1 MYKKVHKVMIMKD
14 RNIVVEELYKTP
26 VEMQKV
32 ELVERKGI
40 GHPDSI
46 ADGIAEAVS
55 RALSREYIKRYGII
69 LHHNT
74 DQVEVV
80 GGRAYPRFGG
90 GEVIRPIYILLSG
103 RAVEFIDREMFPVH
117 EVAIKAAKDYLRKAV
132 SHLDVDN
139 HIIIDSRIGQGSVDL
154 VSVFNKAKETP
165 IPLANDTSFGVGFA
179 PLSETERIVLQTEK
193 LLNSK
198 EFKKKMPA
206 VGEDIKV
213 MGLRKGD
220 EIDLTIAAAIVDSE
234 VQDPKEYMEVKQG
247 IYEEVKELA
256 ESITQRKVNIYVNTA
271 DDPNK
276 DIYYITVT
284 GTSAEAGDDGS
295 VGRGNRVNGLI
306 TPNRFMS
313 MEAAAGK
320 NPVSHVGKIYNLL
333 ANLIANDIVKQI
345 DGVEEVYVRILSQIG
360 KPIDEPLVA
369 SIQILPK
376 KGYSVGQFEKGAQE
390 IADEWL
396 ANITKIQKMIL
407 EDKLNV
413 F

>member
-1 MYKKVHKVMIMKD
+1 MVEKK
-14 RNIVVEELYKTP
+14 RNIIVEELVRTP

-46 ADGIAEAVS
+46 ADGIAEAIS

-90 GEVIRPIYILLSG
+90 GEVIKPIYILLSG
-103 RAVEFIDREMFPVH
+103 RAVEFVDKEMFPVH
-117 EVAIKAAKDYLRKAV
+117 EVAIKAAKEYLRKAV
-132 SHLDVDN
+132 RHLNIEEHVV
-139 HIIIDSRIGQGSVDL
+139 IDSRIGQGSVDL
-154 VSVFNKAKETP
+154 VGVFNKVKENP
-165 IPLANDTSFGVGFA
+165 IPLANDTSFGVGYA
-179 PLSETERIVLQTEK
+179 PLSETERIVLETEK
-193 LLNSK
+193 LLNSEK
-198 EFKKKMPA
+198 FKKEWPA

-213 MGLRKGD
+213 MGLRKDD

-234 VQDPKEYMEVKQG
+234 VQNPQEYMEVKEG
-247 IYEEVKELA
+247 IYSAVKELV
-256 ESITQRKVNIYVNTA
+256 SQYTDRKVNIHVNTA
-271 DDPNK
+271 DDPEK

-306 TPNRFMS
+306 TPNRHMS

-320 NPVSHVGKIYNLL
+320 NPVSHVGKIYNIL
-333 ANLIANDIVKQI
+333 ANLIANDIAEQI
-345 DGVEEVYVRILSQIG
+345 EGVQEVYVRILSQIG

-369 SIQILPK
+369 SIQAIPK
-376 KGYSVGQFEKGAQE
+376 PGYKVEQFERQAYE

-407 EDKLNV
+407 EDKINV

>member
-1 MYKKVHKVMIMKD
+1 MA
-14 RNIVVEELYKTP
+14 RNIVVEEIVRTP

-55 RALSREYIKRYGII
+55 RALCREYMKRYGVI

-80 GGRAYPRFGG
+80 GGRAYPKFGG
-90 GEVIRPIYILLSG
+90 GEVVKPIYILLSG
-103 RAVEFIDREMFPVH
+103 RAVELVDQELFPVH
-117 EVAIKAAKDYLRKAV
+117 EVAIRAAKDYLKKNIR
-132 SHLDVDN
+132 HLDVEN
-139 HIIIDSRIGQGSVDL
+139 HVVIDSRIGQGSVDL
-154 VSVFNKAKETP
+154 VSVFNKAKENP

-179 PLSETERIVLQTEK
+179 PLTETEKLVLETEK
-193 LLNSK
+193 LLNGEK
-198 EFKKKMPA
+198 FKRENPA

-234 VQDPKEYMEVKQG
+234 VADPKEYMEVKDK
-247 IYEEVKELA
+247 IREAVEELA
-256 ESITQRKVNIYVNTA
+256 KDITSRKVNIYVNTA
-271 DDPNK
+271 DDPEK

-306 TPNRFMS
+306 TPNRHMS

-320 NPVSHVGKIYNLL
+320 NPVSHVGKIYNIL
-333 ANLIANDIVKQI
+333 AMLIANDIAKALP
-345 DGVEEVYVRILSQIG
+345 VEEVYVRILSQIG
-360 KPIDEPLVA
+360 KPIDQPLVA
-369 SIQILPK
+369 SIQVIPK
-376 KGYSVGQFEKGAQE
+376 QGHSVKEFEKDAYA

-407 EDKLNV
+407 EDKVNV

>member
-1 MYKKVHKVMIMKD
+1 MVKKN
-14 RNIVVEELYKTP
+14 RNIIVEELVRTP

-32 ELVERKGI
+32 ELVERKGV

-55 RALSREYIKRYGII
+55 RALSREYIRRYGII

-90 GEVIRPIYILLSG
+90 GEVIKPIYILLSG
-103 RAVEFIDREMFPVH
+103 RAVEFVDREMFPVH
-117 EVAIKAAKDYLRKAV
+117 EVAIKAAKDYLKKTV
-132 SHLDVDN
+132 KHLDVN
-139 HIIIDSRIGQGSVDL
+139 NYVVIDSRIGQGSVDL
-154 VSVFNKAKETP
+154 VGVFNKVKENP
-165 IPLANDTSFGVGFA
+165 IPLSNDTSFGVGYA
-179 PLSETERIVLQTEK
+179 PLSETEKIVLETER
-193 LLNSK
+193 LLNSE
-198 EFKKKMPA
+198 EFKKKWPA

-213 MGLRKGD
+213 MGLRKGE

-234 VQDPKEYMEVKQG
+234 VQNPQEYMEVKEG
-247 IYEEVKELA
+247 IYNAIKELT
-256 ESITQRKVNIYVNTA
+256 SKYTNRDVNIYVNTA
-271 DDPNK
+271 DDPDK

-306 TPNRFMS
+306 TPNRHMS
-313 MEAAAGK
+313 MEAAGGK
-320 NPVSHVGKIYNLL
+320 NPVSHVGKIYNIL
-333 ANLIANDIVKQI
+333 ANLIARDIAEEI
-345 DGVEEVYVRILSQIG
+345 EGVQEVYVRILSQIG

-369 SIQILPK
+369 SIQAIPK
-376 KGYSVGQFEKGAQE
+376 LGYKVEQFERQAYE

-407 EDKLNV
+407 EDEINV

>member
-1 MYKKVHKVMIMKD
+1 MVKKN
-14 RNIVVEELYKTP
+14 RNIIVEELVRTP

-32 ELVERKGI
+32 ELVERKGV

-55 RALSREYIKRYGII
+55 RALSREYIRRYGII

-90 GEVIRPIYILLSG
+90 GEVIKPIYILLSG
-103 RAVEFIDREMFPVH
+103 RAVEFVDKEMFPVH
-117 EVAIKAAKDYLRKAV
+117 EVAIKAAKDYLKKTV
-132 SHLDVDN
+132 KHLDVN
-139 HIIIDSRIGQGSVDL
+139 NYVVIDSRIGQGSVDL
-154 VSVFNKAKETP
+154 VGVFNKVKENP
-165 IPLANDTSFGVGFA
+165 IPLSNDTSFGVGYA
-179 PLSETERIVLQTEK
+179 PLSETEKIVLETER
-193 LLNSK
+193 LLNSE
-198 EFKKKMPA
+198 EFKKKWPA

-213 MGLRKGD
+213 MGLRKGE

-234 VQDPKEYMEVKQG
+234 VQNPQEYMEVKEG
-247 IYEEVKELA
+247 IYTAIKELT
-256 ESITQRKVNIYVNTA
+256 SKYTNRDVNIYVNTA
-271 DDPNK
+271 DDPDK

-306 TPNRFMS
+306 TPNRHMS
-313 MEAAAGK
+313 MEAAGGK
-320 NPVSHVGKIYNLL
+320 NPVSHVGKIYNIL
-333 ANLIANDIVKQI
+333 ANLIARDIAEEI
-345 DGVEEVYVRILSQIG
+345 EGVQEVYVRILSQIG

-369 SIQILPK
+369 SIQAIPK
-376 KGYSVGQFEKGAQE
+376 PGYKVEQFERQAYE

-407 EDKLNV
+407 EDEINV

>member
-1 MYKKVHKVMIMKD
+1 MVKKN
-14 RNIVVEELYKTP
+14 RNIIVEELVRTP

-32 ELVERKGI
+32 ELVERKGV

-55 RALSREYIKRYGII
+55 RALSREYIRRYGII

-90 GEVIRPIYILLSG
+90 GEVIKPIYILLSG
-103 RAVEFIDREMFPVH
+103 RAVEFVDREMFPVH
-117 EVAIKAAKDYLRKAV
+117 EVAIKAAKDYLKKTV
-132 SHLDVDN
+132 KHLDVN
-139 HIIIDSRIGQGSVDL
+139 NYVVIDSRIGQGSVDL
-154 VSVFNKAKETP
+154 VGVFNKVKENP
-165 IPLANDTSFGVGFA
+165 IPLSNDTSFGVGYA
-179 PLSETERIVLQTEK
+179 PLSETEKIVLETER
-193 LLNSK
+193 LLNSE
-198 EFKKKMPA
+198 EFKKKWPA

-213 MGLRKGD
+213 MGLRKGE

-234 VQDPKEYMEVKQG
+234 VQNPQEYMEVKEG
-247 IYEEVKELA
+247 IYNAIKELT
-256 ESITQRKVNIYVNTA
+256 SKYTNRDVNIYVNTA
-271 DDPNK
+271 DDPDK

-306 TPNRFMS
+306 TPNRHMS
-313 MEAAAGK
+313 MEAAGGK
-320 NPVSHVGKIYNLL
+320 NPVSHVGKIYNIL
-333 ANLIANDIVKQI
+333 ANLIARDIAEEI
-345 DGVEEVYVRILSQIG
+345 EGVQEVYVRILSQIG

-369 SIQILPK
+369 SIQAIPK
-376 KGYSVGQFEKGAQE
+376 PGYKVEQFERQAYE

-407 EDKLNV
+407 EDEINV

>member
-1 MYKKVHKVMIMKD
+1 MAEKK
-14 RNIVVEELYKTP
+14 RNIVVEELIRTP
-26 VEMQKV
+26 IEMQKV

-90 GEVIRPIYILLSG
+90 GEVIKPIYILLSG

-117 EVAIKAAKDYLRKAV
+117 EIAIKAAKEYLRKAV
-132 SHLDVDN
+132 RHLNVEE
-139 HIIIDSRIGQGSVDL
+139 HVVIDSRIGQGSVDL

-165 IPLANDTSFGVGFA
+165 IPLSNDTSFGVGYA
-179 PLSETERIVLQTEK
+179 PLSETERIVLETEK
-193 LLNSK
+193 LLNSP
-198 EFKKKMPA
+198 EFKKKWPA

-234 VQDPKEYMEVKQG
+234 VANPKEYMEVKQG
-247 IYEEVKELA
+247 IYDAVKELV
-256 ESITQRKVNIYVNTA
+256 EQYTNRKVNIYVNTA
-271 DDPNK
+271 DDPEK

-306 TPNRFMS
+306 TPNRHMS

-333 ANLIANDIVKQI
+333 AMLIANDIAEQI
-345 DGVEEVYVRILSQIG
+345 EGVQEVYVRILSQIG

-369 SIQILPK
+369 SIQIIPK
-376 KGYSVGQFEKGAQE
+376 QGYKVESFEKDAYE

>member
-1 MYKKVHKVMIMKD
+1 MLMVEKK
-14 RNIVVEELYKTP
+14 RNIIVEELVRTP
-26 VEMQKV
+26 IEMQKV

-90 GEVIRPIYILLSG
+90 GEVIKPIYILLSG

-117 EVAIKAAKDYLRKAV
+117 EVAIKAAKEYLRKAV
-132 SHLDVDN
+132 RHLNVEE
-139 HIIIDSRIGQGSVDL
+139 HVVIDSRIGQGSVDL

-165 IPLANDTSFGVGFA
+165 IPLANDTSFGVGYA
-179 PLSETERIVLQTEK
+179 PLSETEKIVLETEK
-193 LLNSK
+193 LLNSP
-198 EFKKKMPA
+198 EFKKKWPA

-234 VQDPKEYMEVKQG
+234 VANPKEYLEVKQG
-247 IYEEVKELA
+247 IYDAVKELV
-256 ESITQRKVNIYVNTA
+256 EQYTNRKVNIFVNTA
-271 DDPNK
+271 DDPEK

-306 TPNRFMS
+306 TPNRHMS

-333 ANLIANDIVKQI
+333 AMLIANDIAEQI
-345 DGVEEVYVRILSQIG
+345 EGVQEVYVRILSQIG

-369 SIQILPK
+369 SIQVIPK
-376 KGYSVGQFEKGAQE
+376 PGYKVESFEKDAYE

>member
-1 MYKKVHKVMIMKD
+1 MVEKK
-14 RNIVVEELYKTP
+14 RNIVVEELVGTP

-46 ADGIAEAVS
+46 ADGIAEAIS

-103 RAVEFIDREMFPVH
+103 RAVEFVDREMFPVH
-117 EVAIKAAKDYLRKAV
+117 EVAIKAAKEYLKKTVR
-132 SHLDVDN
+132 HLNVEE
-139 HIIIDSRIGQGSVDL
+139 HVIIDSRIGQGSVDL
-154 VSVFNKAKETP
+154 VSVFNKAKENP
-165 IPLANDTSFGVGFA
+165 VPLANDTSFGVGYA
-179 PLSETERIVLQTEK
+179 PLSETERIVLETEK
-193 LLNSK
+193 LLNSPQ
-198 EFKKKMPA
+198 FKKEWPA

-234 VQDPKEYMEVKQG
+234 VANPKEYLETKEG
-247 IYEEVKELA
+247 IYNAVKELI
-256 ESITQRKVNIYVNTA
+256 EQHTDRKVNIFVNTA
-271 DDPNK
+271 DDPEK

-306 TPNRFMS
+306 TPNRHMS

-333 ANLIANDIVKQI
+333 AMLIANDIAEQI
-345 DGVEEVYVRILSQIG
+345 KGIQEVYVRILSQIG
-360 KPIDEPLVA
+360 KPIDEPLIA
-369 SIQILPK
+369 SIQVIPK
-376 KGYSVGQFEKGAQE
+376 PGYKVENFERDAFE

-396 ANITKIQKMIL
+396 ANVTKIQKMIL
-407 EDKLNV
+407 EDKLSV

>member
-1 MYKKVHKVMIMKD
+1 MVKKN
-14 RNIVVEELYKTP
+14 RNIIVEELVRTP

-32 ELVERKGI
+32 ELVERKGV

-55 RALSREYIKRYGII
+55 RALSREYIRRYGII

-90 GEVIRPIYILLSG
+90 GEVIKPIYILLSG
-103 RAVEFIDREMFPVH
+103 RAVEFVDKEMFPVH
-117 EVAIKAAKDYLRKAV
+117 EVAIKAAKDYLKKTV
-132 SHLDVDN
+132 KHLDVN
-139 HIIIDSRIGQGSVDL
+139 NYVVIDSRIGQGSVDL
-154 VSVFNKAKETP
+154 VGVFNKVKENP
-165 IPLANDTSFGVGFA
+165 IPLSNDTSFGVGYA
-179 PLSETERIVLQTEK
+179 PLSETEKIVLETER
-193 LLNSK
+193 LLNSE
-198 EFKKKMPA
+198 EFKKKWPA

-213 MGLRKGD
+213 MGLRKGE

-234 VQDPKEYMEVKQG
+234 VQNPQEYMEVKEG
-247 IYEEVKELA
+247 IYNAIKELT
-256 ESITQRKVNIYVNTA
+256 SKYTNRDVNIYVNTA
-271 DDPNK
+271 DDPDK

-306 TPNRFMS
+306 TPNRHMS
-313 MEAAAGK
+313 MEAAGGK
-320 NPVSHVGKIYNLL
+320 NPVSHVGKIYNIL
-333 ANLIANDIVKQI
+333 AHLIARDIAEEVE
-345 DGVEEVYVRILSQIG
+345 GVQEVYVRILSQIG

-369 SIQILPK
+369 SIQAIPK
-376 KGYSVGQFEKGAQE
+376 PGYKVEQFERQAYE

-407 EDKLNV
+407 EDKINV

>member
-1 MYKKVHKVMIMKD
+1 MVEKK
-14 RNIVVEELYKTP
+14 RNIIVEELVRTP

-46 ADGIAEAVS
+46 ADGIAEAIS
-55 RALSREYIKRYGII
+55 RALSREYMRRYGII

-90 GEVIRPIYILLSG
+90 GEVIKPIYILLSG
-103 RAVEFIDREMFPVH
+103 RAVEFVDKEMFPVH
-117 EVAIKAAKDYLRKAV
+117 EVAIRAAKEYLRKAV
-132 SHLDVDN
+132 RHLDVEK
-139 HIIIDSRIGQGSVDL
+139 HVVIDSRIGQGSVDL
-154 VSVFNKAKETP
+154 VGVFNKVKENP
-165 IPLANDTSFGVGFA
+165 IPLANDTSFGVGYA
-179 PLSETERIVLQTEK
+179 PLSETEKIVLETEK
-193 LLNSK
+193 LLNSEK
-198 EFKKKMPA
+198 FKKEWPA

-213 MGLRKGD
+213 MGLRKDD

-234 VQDPKEYMEVKQG
+234 VQNPQEY
-247 IYEEVKELA
+247 IEVKEGIYNAVKELV
-256 ESITQRKVNIYVNTA
+256 SQYTNRRVNIYVNTA
-271 DDPNK
+271 DDPKK

-306 TPNRFMS
+306 TPNRHMS

-320 NPVSHVGKIYNLL
+320 NPVSHVGKIYNIL
-333 ANLIANDIVKQI
+333 ANLIANDIAEQI
-345 DGVEEVYVRILSQIG
+345 EGVQEVYVRILSQIG

-369 SIQILPK
+369 SIQAIPK
-376 KGYSVGQFEKGAQE
+376 PGYKVEQFERQAYE

-407 EDKLNV
+407 EDKIHV

>member
-1 MYKKVHKVMIMKD
+1 MEEIK

-26 VEMQKV
+26 VEMQRV

-55 RALSREYIKRYGII
+55 RALSREYIRRYGII

-90 GEVIRPIYILLSG
+90 GEVIKPIYILLSG
-103 RAVEFIDREMFPVH
+103 RAVELVDRELFPVH
-117 EVAIKAAKDYLRKAV
+117 EVAIKAAKEYLRRAV
-132 SHLDVDN
+132 RHLNIDEHVV
-139 HIIIDSRIGQGSVDL
+139 IDSRIGQGSVDL
-154 VSVFNKAKETP
+154 VGVFNKAKENP

-179 PLSETERIVLQTEK
+179 PLSEVERIVYETERM
-193 LLNSK
+193 LNSE
-198 EFKKKMPA
+198 EFKRRYPA

-220 EIDLTIAAAIVDSE
+220 EIDLTIAAAMVDSE
-234 VQDPKEYMEVKQG
+234 LQTPKEYLEVKQAV
-247 IYEEVKELA
+247 YEEVKEIVQA
-256 ESITQRKVNIYVNTA
+256 HTERKVNIFINTA
-271 DDPNK
+271 DDPDR

-284 GTSAEAGDDGS
+284 GTSAESGDDGS

-306 TPNRFMS
+306 TPNRYMS

-320 NPVSHVGKIYNLL
+320 NPVSHVGKIYNIL
-333 ANLIANDIVKQI
+333 ANFIARDVAEKIE
-345 DGVEEVYVRILSQIG
+345 GVEEVYVRILSQIG
-360 KPIDEPLVA
+360 KPIDKPLVA
-369 SIQILPK
+369 SLQIIPK
-376 KGYSVGQFEKGAQE
+376 KGYTIEKIEKPAYE

-396 ANITKIQKMIL
+396 ANIVKVREMVINGKI
-407 EDKLNV
+407 DV

>member
-1 MYKKVHKVMIMKD
+1 MVKKN
-14 RNIVVEELYKTP
+14 RNIIVEELVRTP
-26 VEMQKV
+26 IEMQEV
-32 ELVERKGI
+32 ELVERKGV

-55 RALSREYIKRYGII
+55 RALSREYIRRYGII

-90 GEVIRPIYILLSG
+90 GEVIKPIYILLSG
-103 RAVEFIDREMFPVH
+103 RAVEFVDKEMFPVH
-117 EVAIKAAKDYLRKAV
+117 EVAIKAAKDYLKKTV
-132 SHLDVDN
+132 KHLDVN
-139 HIIIDSRIGQGSVDL
+139 NYVVIDSRIGQGSVDL
-154 VSVFNKAKETP
+154 VGVFNKVKENP
-165 IPLANDTSFGVGFA
+165 IPLSNDTSFGVGYA
-179 PLSETERIVLQTEK
+179 PLSETEKIVLETER
-193 LLNSK
+193 LLNSE
-198 EFKKKMPA
+198 EFKKKWPA

-213 MGLRKGD
+213 MGLRKGE

-234 VQDPKEYMEVKQG
+234 VQNPQEYMEVKEG
-247 IYEEVKELA
+247 IYNAIKELT
-256 ESITQRKVNIYVNTA
+256 SKYTNRDVNIYVNTA
-271 DDPNK
+271 DDPDK

-306 TPNRFMS
+306 TPNRHMS
-313 MEAAAGK
+313 MEAASGK
-320 NPVSHVGKIYNLL
+320 NPVSHVGKIYNIL
-333 ANLIANDIVKQI
+333 ANLIARDIAEEI
-345 DGVEEVYVRILSQIG
+345 EGVQEVYVRILSQIG

-369 SIQILPK
+369 SIQAIPK
-376 KGYSVGQFEKGAQE
+376 PGYKVEQFERQTHE

-407 EDKLNV
+407 EDKINV

>member
-1 MYKKVHKVMIMKD
+1 MVKKN
-14 RNIVVEELYKTP
+14 RNIIVEELVRTP

-32 ELVERKGI
+32 ELVERKGV

-55 RALSREYIKRYGII
+55 RALSREYIRRYGII

-90 GEVIRPIYILLSG
+90 GEVIKPIYILLSG
-103 RAVEFIDREMFPVH
+103 RAVEFVDKEMFPVH
-117 EVAIKAAKDYLRKAV
+117 EVAIKAAKDYLKKTV
-132 SHLDVDN
+132 KHLDVN
-139 HIIIDSRIGQGSVDL
+139 NYVVIDSRIGQGSVDL
-154 VSVFNKAKETP
+154 VGVFNKVKENP
-165 IPLANDTSFGVGFA
+165 IPLSNDTSFGVGYA
-179 PLSETERIVLQTEK
+179 PLSETEKIVLETER
-193 LLNSK
+193 LLNSE
-198 EFKKKMPA
+198 EFKKKWPA

-213 MGLRKGD
+213 MGLRKGE

-234 VQDPKEYMEVKQG
+234 VQNPQEYMEVKEG
-247 IYEEVKELA
+247 IYNAIKELT
-256 ESITQRKVNIYVNTA
+256 SKYTNRDVNIYVNTA
-271 DDPNK
+271 DDPDK

-306 TPNRFMS
+306 TPNRHMS
-313 MEAAAGK
+313 MEAAGGK
-320 NPVSHVGKIYNLL
+320 NPVSHVGKIYNIL
-333 ANLIANDIVKQI
+333 ANLIARDIAEEI
-345 DGVEEVYVRILSQIG
+345 EGVQEVYVRILSQIG

-369 SIQILPK
+369 SIQAIPK
-376 KGYSVGQFEKGAQE
+376 PGYKVEQFERQAYE
-390 IADEWL
+390 IADKWL

-407 EDKLNV
+407 EDKINV

>member
-1 MYKKVHKVMIMKD
+1 MA
-14 RNIVVEELYKTP
+14 RNIVVEEIVRTP

-55 RALSREYIKRYGII
+55 RALSREYLKRYGVI

-80 GGRAYPRFGG
+80 GGRAYPKFGG
-90 GEVIRPIYILLSG
+90 GEVVRPIYILLSG
-103 RAVEFIDREMFPVH
+103 RAVELVDQELFPVH
-117 EVAIKAAKDYLRKAV
+117 EVAIKAAKNYLKNTIR
-132 SHLDVDN
+132 HLDVEN
-139 HIIIDSRIGQGSVDL
+139 HVVIDSRIGQGSVDL
-154 VSVFNKAKETP
+154 VSVFNKAKENP

-179 PLSETERIVLQTEK
+179 PLTETERLVLETER
-193 LLNSK
+193 LLNSEK
-198 EFKKKMPA
+198 FKKELPA

-213 MGLRKGD
+213 MGLRRGD

-234 VQDPKEYMEVKQG
+234 VSNPKEYL
-247 IYEEVKELA
+247 EVKEKIKERVEELA
-256 ESITQRKVNIYVNTA
+256 KDITSKKVNVYVNTA
-271 DDPNK
+271 DDP
-276 DIYYITVT
+276 DAGIFYITVT

-306 TPNRFMS
+306 TPNRHMS

-320 NPVSHVGKIYNLL
+320 NPVSHVGKIYNIL
-333 ANLIANDIVKQI
+333 AMFIANEIAETLP
-345 DGVEEVYVRILSQIG
+345 VEEVYVRILSQIG
-360 KPIDEPLVA
+360 KPIDQPLIA
-369 SIQILPK
+369 SIQVIPK
-376 KGYSVGQFEKGAQE
+376 KGHSVSEFERDAYE
-390 IADEWL
+390 IADRWL

-407 EDKLNV
+407 EDKISV

>member
-1 MYKKVHKVMIMKD
+1 MVEKK
-14 RNIVVEELYKTP
+14 RNIIVEELVRTP

-46 ADGIAEAVS
+46 ADGIAEAIS

-90 GEVIRPIYILLSG
+90 GEVIKPIYILLSG
-103 RAVEFIDREMFPVH
+103 RAVEFVDKEMFPVH
-117 EVAIKAAKDYLRKAV
+117 EVAIRAAKEYLRKAV
-132 SHLDVDN
+132 RHLDIEKHVV
-139 HIIIDSRIGQGSVDL
+139 IDSRIGQGSVDL
-154 VSVFNKAKETP
+154 VGVFNKVKENP
-165 IPLANDTSFGVGFA
+165 IPLANDTSFGVGYA
-179 PLSETERIVLQTEK
+179 PLSETERIVLETEK
-193 LLNSK
+193 LLNSEK
-198 EFKKKMPA
+198 FKKEWPA

-213 MGLRKGD
+213 MGLRKDD

-234 VQDPKEYMEVKQG
+234 VQNPQEY
-247 IYEEVKELA
+247 IEVKEGIYNAVKELV
-256 ESITQRKVNIYVNTA
+256 SQYTNRRVNIYVNTA
-271 DDPNK
+271 DDPKK

-306 TPNRFMS
+306 TPNRHMS

-320 NPVSHVGKIYNLL
+320 NPVSHVGKIYNIL
-333 ANLIANDIVKQI
+333 ANLIANDIAEQI
-345 DGVEEVYVRILSQIG
+345 EGVQEVYVRILSQIG

-369 SIQILPK
+369 SIQAIPK
-376 KGYSVGQFEKGAQE
+376 PGYKVEQFERQAYE

-407 EDKLNV
+407 EDKINV

>member
-1 MYKKVHKVMIMKD
+1 MIMVEKR
-14 RNIVVEELYKTP
+14 RNIIVEELVRTP

-46 ADGIAEAVS
+46 ADGIAEAIS

-90 GEVIRPIYILLSG
+90 GEVIKPIYILLSG
-103 RAVEFIDREMFPVH
+103 RAVEFVDKEMFPVH
-117 EVAIKAAKDYLRKAV
+117 EVAIKAAKEYLRKAV
-132 SHLDVDN
+132 RHLDVEE
-139 HIIIDSRIGQGSVDL
+139 HVVIDSRIGQGSVDL
-154 VSVFNKAKETP
+154 VGVFNKVKENP
-165 IPLANDTSFGVGFA
+165 IPLANDTSFGVGYA
-179 PLSETERIVLQTEK
+179 PLSETEKIVLETER
-193 LLNSK
+193 LLNSEK
-198 EFKKKMPA
+198 FKKEWPA

-213 MGLRKGD
+213 MGLRKDD

-234 VQDPKEYMEVKQG
+234 VQNPQEYMEVKEG
-247 IYEEVKELA
+247 IYSAVKELV
-256 ESITQRKVNIYVNTA
+256 SQYTDRKVNIYVNTA
-271 DDPNK
+271 DDPEK

-306 TPNRFMS
+306 TPNRHMS

-320 NPVSHVGKIYNLL
+320 NPVSHVGKIYNIL
-333 ANLIANDIVKQI
+333 ANLIANDIAEQI
-345 DGVEEVYVRILSQIG
+345 EGVQEVYVRILSQIG

-369 SIQILPK
+369 SIQAIPK
-376 KGYSVGQFEKGAQE
+376 PGYKVEQFERQAYE

-407 EDKLNV
+407 EDKINV

>member
-1 MYKKVHKVMIMKD
+1 MIMEEIK

-55 RALSREYIKRYGII
+55 RALSREYIRRYGII

-90 GEVIRPIYILLSG
+90 GEVIKPIYILLSG
-103 RAVEFIDREMFPVH
+103 RAVELVDRELFPVH
-117 EVAIKAAKDYLRKAV
+117 EVAIKAAKDYLRRAV
-132 SHLDVDN
+132 RHLNIDEHVV
-139 HIIIDSRIGQGSVDL
+139 IDSRIGQGSVDL
-154 VSVFNKAKETP
+154 VGVFNKAKENP

-179 PLSETERIVLQTEK
+179 PLSEVEKIVYETEK
-193 LLNSK
+193 MLNS
-198 EFKKKMPA
+198 EDFKRRYPA

-220 EIDLTIAAAIVDSE
+220 EIDLTIAAAMVDSE
-234 VQDPKEYMEVKQG
+234 LQTPAEYLEVKQAV
-247 IYEEVKELA
+247 YEEVKGIVQAHTE
-256 ESITQRKVNIYVNTA
+256 RKVNIFINTA
-271 DDPNK
+271 DDPDR

-284 GTSAEAGDDGS
+284 GTSAESGDDGS

-306 TPNRFMS
+306 TPNRYMS

-320 NPVSHVGKIYNLL
+320 NPVSHVGKIYNIL
-333 ANLIANDIVKQI
+333 ANFIARDVAEKVE
-345 DGVEEVYVRILSQIG
+345 GVEEVYVRILSQIG
-360 KPIDEPLVA
+360 KPIDRPLVA
-369 SIQILPK
+369 SLQIIPK
-376 KGYSVGQFEKGAQE
+376 KGYTIEKIRKPAYE

-396 ANITKIQKMIL
+396 VNIVKVREMVINGRI
-407 EDKLNV
+407 DV

>member
-1 MYKKVHKVMIMKD
+1 MLMVEKK
-14 RNIVVEELYKTP
+14 RNIIVEELVRTP

-90 GEVIRPIYILLSG
+90 GEVIKPIYILLSG
-103 RAVEFIDREMFPVH
+103 RAVEFVDKEMFPVH

-132 SHLDVDN
+132 RHLDVEE
-139 HIIIDSRIGQGSVDL
+139 HVVIDSRIGQGSVDL
-154 VSVFNKAKETP
+154 VGVFNKVKENP
-165 IPLANDTSFGVGFA
+165 IPLANDTSFGVGYA
-179 PLSETERIVLQTEK
+179 PLSETEKIVLETEK
-193 LLNSK
+193 LLNSEK
-198 EFKKKMPA
+198 FKKEWPA

-213 MGLRKGD
+213 MGLRRGD

-234 VQDPKEYMEVKQG
+234 VQNPQEYMEVKEG
-247 IYEEVKELA
+247 IYNAVRELVSQYT
-256 ESITQRKVNIYVNTA
+256 ERKVNIYVNTA
-271 DDPNK
+271 DDPEN

-306 TPNRFMS
+306 TPNRHMS

-320 NPVSHVGKIYNLL
+320 NPVSHVGKIYNILST
-333 ANLIANDIVKQI
+333 LIANDIAEQI
-345 DGVEEVYVRILSQIG
+345 EGVQEAYVRILSQIG

-369 SIQILPK
+369 SIQVIPK
-376 KGYSVGQFEKGAQE
+376 PGYKVEQFERQAYE

-407 EDKLNV
+407 EDKVNV

>member
-1 MYKKVHKVMIMKD
+1 MA
-14 RNIVVEELYKTP
+14 RNIVVEEIVRTP

-55 RALSREYIKRYGII
+55 RALCREYIKRYGVI

-80 GGRAYPRFGG
+80 GGRAYPKFGG
-90 GEVIRPIYILLSG
+90 GEVVKPIYILLSG
-103 RAVEFIDREMFPVH
+103 RAVELVDQELFPVH
-117 EVAIKAAKDYLRKAV
+117 EVAIRAAKEYLKKNIR
-132 SHLDVDN
+132 HLDVEN
-139 HIIIDSRIGQGSVDL
+139 HVVIDSRIGQGSVDL
-154 VSVFNKAKETP
+154 VSVFNKAKENP

-179 PLSETERIVLQTEK
+179 PLTETERLVLETER
-193 LLNSK
+193 LLNSEK
-198 EFKKKMPA
+198 FKKEYPA

-234 VQDPKEYMEVKQG
+234 VANPKEYMEVKDK
-247 IYEEVKELA
+247 IKETVEELA
-256 ESITQRKVNIYVNTA
+256 KDITSRKVNIYVNTA
-271 DDPNK
+271 DDPKK

-306 TPNRFMS
+306 TPNRHMS

-320 NPVSHVGKIYNLL
+320 NPVSHVGKIYNIL
-333 ANLIANDIVKQI
+333 AMFIANDIAKALP
-345 DGVEEVYVRILSQIG
+345 VEEVYVRILSQIG
-360 KPIDEPLVA
+360 KPIDQPLVA
-369 SIQILPK
+369 SIQVIPK
-376 KGYSVGQFEKGAQE
+376 QGHTVKEFEKDAYA

-396 ANITKIQKMIL
+396 TNITKIQKMIL
-407 EDKLNV
+407 EDKITV

>member
-1 MYKKVHKVMIMKD
+1 MAEKK
-14 RNIVVEELYKTP
+14 RNIVVEELIRTP

-90 GEVIRPIYILLSG
+90 GEVIKPIYILLSG

-117 EVAIKAAKDYLRKAV
+117 EVAIKAAKEYLRKAV
-132 SHLDVDN
+132 RHLNVEE
-139 HIIIDSRIGQGSVDL
+139 HVVIDSRIGQGSVDL
-154 VSVFNKAKETP
+154 VSVFNKAKENP
-165 IPLANDTSFGVGFA
+165 IPLANDTSFGVGYA
-179 PLSETERIVLQTEK
+179 PLSETEKIVLETEK
-193 LLNSK
+193 LLNSP
-198 EFKKKMPA
+198 EFKKKWPA

-234 VQDPKEYMEVKQG
+234 VANPKEYMEVKQG
-247 IYEEVKELA
+247 IYDAVKELV
-256 ESITQRKVNIYVNTA
+256 EEHTSRKVNIYVNTA
-271 DDPNK
+271 DDPEK

-306 TPNRFMS
+306 TPNRHMS

-333 ANLIANDIVKQI
+333 AMLVANDIAKQI
-345 DGVEEVYVRILSQIG
+345 EGVQEVYVRILSQIG

-369 SIQILPK
+369 SIQIIPK
-376 KGYSVGQFEKGAQE
+376 QGYKVESFEKDAYE

-396 ANITKIQKMIL
+396 ANITKIQRMII

>member
-1 MYKKVHKVMIMKD
+1 MVEKA
-14 RNIVVEELYKTP
+14 RNIVVEELVRAP
-26 VEMQKV
+26 VEMEQV

-55 RALSREYIKRYGII
+55 RALSREYKKRYGII

-80 GGRAYPRFGG
+80 GGRAYPQFGG
-90 GEVIRPIYILLSG
+90 GEVIKPIYILLSG
-103 RAVEFIDREMFPVH
+103 RAVEMVDREFFPVH
-117 EVAIKAAKDYLRKAV
+117 DVAIKAARDYLRKAV
-132 SHLDVDN
+132 RHLDLETHVV
-139 HIIIDSRIGQGSVDL
+139 IDSRIGQGSVDL
-154 VSVFNKAKETP
+154 VGVFNKARENP
-165 IPLANDTSFGVGFA
+165 IPLANDTSFGVGYA
-179 PLSETERIVLQTEK
+179 PLSETERIVLETEK
-193 LLNSK
+193 VLNSD
-198 EFKKKMPA
+198 EFKREWPA

-220 EIDLTIAAAIVDSE
+220 EIDLTIAAAIVGSE
-234 VQDPKEYMEVKQG
+234 VDTPDDYLA
-247 IYEEVKELA
+247 VKEA
-256 ESITQRKVNIYVNTA
+256 IHDAAWEVVEAHTERPTKVYVNTA
-271 DDPNK
+271 DDPEK

-306 TPNRFMS
+306 TPNRHMS

-333 ANLIANDIVKQI
+333 AMLIANDIAKEVE
-345 DGVEEVYVRILSQIG
+345 GVEEVYVRILSQIG

-369 SIQILPK
+369 SVQIIPK
-376 KGYSVGQFEKGAQE
+376 KGYSVDVLRKPAYE
-390 IADEWL
+390 ITDEWL
-396 ANITKIQKMIL
+396 TNITKIQKMML

>member
-1 MYKKVHKVMIMKD
+1 MKE
-14 RNIVVEELYKTP
+14 RNIVVEELVRTP
-26 VEMQKV
+26 VEMQEV

-80 GGRAYPRFGG
+80 GGKAYPRFGG
-90 GEVIRPIYILLSG
+90 GEVIKPIYILLSG
-103 RAVEFIDREMFPVH
+103 RAVELVDGEEFPVH
-117 EVAIKAAKDYLRKAV
+117 QIAIRAAKDYLRKAV
-132 SHLDVDN
+132 RHLDVEN
-139 HIIIDSRIGQGSVDL
+139 HVIVDSRIGQGSVDL
-154 VSVFNKAKETP
+154 IGVFNKARKNP
-165 IPLANDTSFGVGFA
+165 IPLANDTSFGVGYA
-179 PLSETERIVLQTEK
+179 PLSETEKIVLQTEK
-193 LLNSK
+193 TLNGE
-198 EFKKKMPA
+198 EFKKKWPA

-213 MGLRKGD
+213 MGLRRGD
-220 EIDLTIAAAIVDSE
+220 EIDITIAAAIVDSE
-234 VQDPKEYMEVKQG
+234 VANPEEYMAAKEA
-247 IYEEVKELA
+247 IYEAAKEVA
-256 ESITQRKVNIYVNTA
+256 EANTERRVNIYVNTA
-271 DDPNK
+271 DDPR
-276 DIYYITVT
+276 DGIYYITVT

-306 TPNRFMS
+306 TPNRHMS

-333 ANLIANDIVKQI
+333 SMLIANDIAEQVE
-345 DGVEEVYVRILSQIG
+345 GVEEVYVRILSQIG

-369 SIQILPK
+369 SIQIIPK
-376 KGYSVGQFEKGAQE
+376 KGYSVDAFAGKARE

-396 ANITKIQKMIL
+396 ANITRVQKMIL

>member
-1 MYKKVHKVMIMKD
+1 MVKKN
-14 RNIVVEELYKTP
+14 RNIIVEELVRTP
-26 VEMQKV
+26 IEMQEV
-32 ELVERKGI
+32 ELVERKGV

-55 RALSREYIKRYGII
+55 RALSREYIRRYGII

-90 GEVIRPIYILLSG
+90 GEVIKPIYILLSG
-103 RAVEFIDREMFPVH
+103 RAVEFVDKEMFPVH
-117 EVAIKAAKDYLRKAV
+117 EVAIKAAKDYLKKTV
-132 SHLDVDN
+132 KHLDVN
-139 HIIIDSRIGQGSVDL
+139 NYVVIDSRIGQGSVDL
-154 VSVFNKAKETP
+154 VGVFNKVKENP
-165 IPLANDTSFGVGFA
+165 IPLSNDTSFGVGYA
-179 PLSETERIVLQTEK
+179 PLSETEKIVLETER
-193 LLNSK
+193 LLNSE
-198 EFKKKMPA
+198 EFKKKWPA

-213 MGLRKGD
+213 MGLRKGE

-234 VQDPKEYMEVKQG
+234 VQNPQEYMEVKEG
-247 IYEEVKELA
+247 IYNAIKELT
-256 ESITQRKVNIYVNTA
+256 SKYTNRDVNIYVNTA
-271 DDPNK
+271 DDPDK

-306 TPNRFMS
+306 TPNRHMS
-313 MEAAAGK
+313 MEAAGGK
-320 NPVSHVGKIYNLL
+320 NPVSHVGKIYNIL
-333 ANLIANDIVKQI
+333 ANLIARDIAEEVE
-345 DGVEEVYVRILSQIG
+345 GVQEVYVRILSQIG

-369 SIQILPK
+369 SIQAIPK
-376 KGYSVGQFEKGAQE
+376 PGYKVEQFERQAYE

-407 EDKLNV
+407 EDEINV

>member
-1 MYKKVHKVMIMKD
+1 
-14 RNIVVEELYKTP
+14 
-26 VEMQKV
+26 MQKV
-32 ELVERKGI
+32 ELVERKGV

-55 RALSREYIKRYGII
+55 RALSREYIRRYGII

-103 RAVEFIDREMFPVH
+103 RAVEFVDREMFPVH
-117 EVAIKAAKDYLRKAV
+117 EVAIKAAKDYLKKTV
-132 SHLDVDN
+132 KHLDVN
-139 HIIIDSRIGQGSVDL
+139 NYVVIDSRIGQGSVDL
-154 VSVFNKAKETP
+154 VGVFNKVKENP
-165 IPLANDTSFGVGFA
+165 IPLSNDTSFGVGYA
-179 PLSETERIVLQTEK
+179 PLSETEKIVLETER
-193 LLNSK
+193 LLNSE
-198 EFKKKMPA
+198 EFKKKWPA

-213 MGLRKGD
+213 MGLRKGE

-234 VQDPKEYMEVKQG
+234 VQNPQEYMEVKEG
-247 IYEEVKELA
+247 IYNAIKELT
-256 ESITQRKVNIYVNTA
+256 SKYTNRDVNIYVNTA
-271 DDPNK
+271 DDPDK

-306 TPNRFMS
+306 TPNRHMS
-313 MEAAAGK
+313 MEAAGGK
-320 NPVSHVGKIYNLL
+320 NPVSHVGKIYNIL
-333 ANLIANDIVKQI
+333 ANLIARDIAEEI
-345 DGVEEVYVRILSQIG
+345 EGVQEVYVRILSQIG

-369 SIQILPK
+369 SIQAIPK
-376 KGYSVGQFEKGAQE
+376 PGYKVEQFERQAYE

-407 EDKLNV
+407 EDEINV

>member
-1 MYKKVHKVMIMKD
+1 MVEKN
-14 RNIVVEELYKTP
+14 RNIVVEDLVRTP

-90 GEVIRPIYILLSG
+90 GEVIKPIYILLSG
-103 RAVEFIDREMFPVH
+103 RAVEFVDREMFPVH
-117 EVAIKAAKDYLRKAV
+117 EVAIKAAKEYLRKTV
-132 SHLDVDN
+132 RHLEVDN
-139 HIIIDSRIGQGSVDL
+139 HVVIDSRIGQGSVDL
-154 VSVFNKAKETP
+154 VGVFNKVKENP
-165 IPLANDTSFGVGFA
+165 IPFSNDTSFGVGYA
-179 PLSETERIVLQTEK
+179 PLSETEKIVLETER
-193 LLNSK
+193 LLNSVK
-198 EFKKKMPA
+198 FKKEWPA

-234 VQDPKEYMEVKQG
+234 VQSPQEYL
-247 IYEEVKELA
+247 EVKEGIYRAVKELVA
-256 ESITQRKVNIYVNTA
+256 QYTQRKVNVYVNTA
-271 DDPNK
+271 DDPEK

-306 TPNRFMS
+306 SPNRHMS

-320 NPVSHVGKIYNLL
+320 NPVSHVGKIYNIL
-333 ANLIANDIVKQI
+333 ANLIAKDIAEQI
-345 DGVEEVYVRILSQIG
+345 DGVQEVYVRLLSQIG

-369 SIQILPK
+369 SIQIIPEN
-376 KGYSVGQFEKGAQE
+376 GYKVEQFERQAYE

-407 EDKLNV
+407 EDKINV

>member
-1 MYKKVHKVMIMKD
+1 MLMVEKK
-14 RNIVVEELYKTP
+14 RNIIVEELVRTP

-90 GEVIRPIYILLSG
+90 GEVIKPIYILLSG
-103 RAVEFIDREMFPVH
+103 RAVEFVDKEMFPVH

-132 SHLDVDN
+132 RHLDVEE
-139 HIIIDSRIGQGSVDL
+139 HVVIDSRIGQGSVDL
-154 VSVFNKAKETP
+154 VGVFNKVKENP
-165 IPLANDTSFGVGFA
+165 IPLANDTSFGVGYA
-179 PLSETERIVLQTEK
+179 PLSETEKIVLETEK
-193 LLNSK
+193 LLNSEK
-198 EFKKKMPA
+198 FKKEWPA

-213 MGLRKGD
+213 MGLRRGD

-234 VQDPKEYMEVKQG
+234 VQNPQEYMEVKEG
-247 IYEEVKELA
+247 IYNAVRELVSQYT
-256 ESITQRKVNIYVNTA
+256 ERKVNIYVNTA
-271 DDPNK
+271 DDPEN

-306 TPNRFMS
+306 TPNRHMS

-320 NPVSHVGKIYNLL
+320 NPVSHVGKIYNIL
-333 ANLIANDIVKQI
+333 ANLIANDIAEQI
-345 DGVEEVYVRILSQIG
+345 EGVQEAYVRILSQIG

-369 SIQILPK
+369 SIQVIPK
-376 KGYSVGQFEKGAQE
+376 PGYKVEQFERQAYE

-407 EDKLNV
+407 EDKVNV

>member
-1 MYKKVHKVMIMKD
+1 MNEKV
-14 RNIVVEELYKTP
+14 RNIVVEEMVRTP

-55 RALSREYIKRYGII
+55 RSLSREYIKRYGII

-80 GGRAYPRFGG
+80 GGKAYPQFGG
-90 GEVIRPIYILLSG
+90 GEVIKPIYILLSG
-103 RAVEFIDREMFPVH
+103 RAVELVDKEIFPVH
-117 EVAIKAAKDYLRKAV
+117 EVAIKAARDYLKKAV
-132 SHLDVDN
+132 RHLDLEHHVV
-139 HIIIDSRIGQGSVDL
+139 IDSRIGQGSVDL
-154 VSVFNKAKETP
+154 VGVFNKARENP
-165 IPLANDTSFGVGFA
+165 IPLANDTSFGVGYA
-179 PLSETERIVLQTEK
+179 PLSETERIVYETEK
-193 LLNSK
+193 LLNGD
-198 EFKKKMPA
+198 EFKKKWPA
-206 VGEDIKV
+206 IGEDIKV

-234 VQDPKEYMEVKQG
+234 VDNPDDYMAVKEA
-247 IYEEVKELA
+247 IYEAARGIV
-256 ESITQRKVNIYVNTA
+256 ESHTERPTKIYVNTA
-271 DDPNK
+271 DDPKK

-306 TPNRFMS
+306 PPNRHMS

-333 ANLIANDIVKQI
+333 SMLIANDIAEQI
-345 DGVEEVYVRILSQIG
+345 EGVEEVYVRILSQIG

-369 SIQILPK
+369 SIQVIPK
-376 KGYSVGQFEKGAQE
+376 KGYHLETIQKPAYE
-390 IADEWL
+390 IADAWL
-396 ANITKIQKMIL
+396 SDITKIQKMIL

>member
-1 MYKKVHKVMIMKD
+1 MVEKK
-14 RNIVVEELYKTP
+14 RNIIVEELVRTP

-46 ADGIAEAVS
+46 ADGIAEAIS

-90 GEVIRPIYILLSG
+90 GEVIKPIYILLSG
-103 RAVEFIDREMFPVH
+103 RAVEFVDKEMFPVH

-132 SHLDVDN
+132 RHLDVEE
-139 HIIIDSRIGQGSVDL
+139 HVVIDSRIGQGSVDL
-154 VSVFNKAKETP
+154 VGVFNKVKENP
-165 IPLANDTSFGVGFA
+165 IPLANDTSFGVGYA
-179 PLSETERIVLQTEK
+179 PLSETEKIVLETEK
-193 LLNSK
+193 LLNSEK
-198 EFKKKMPA
+198 FKKEWPA

-213 MGLRKGD
+213 MGLRRGD

-234 VQDPKEYMEVKQG
+234 VQNPQEYMEVKEG
-247 IYEEVKELA
+247 IYNAVRELVSQYT
-256 ESITQRKVNIYVNTA
+256 ERKVNIYVNTA
-271 DDPNK
+271 DDPEN

-306 TPNRFMS
+306 TPNRHMS

-320 NPVSHVGKIYNLL
+320 NPVSHVGKIYNILST
-333 ANLIANDIVKQI
+333 LIANDIAEQI
-345 DGVEEVYVRILSQIG
+345 EGVQEAYVRILSQIG

-369 SIQILPK
+369 SIQVIPK
-376 KGYSVGQFEKGAQE
+376 PGYKVEQFERQAYE

-407 EDKLNV
+407 EDKVNV

>member
-1 MYKKVHKVMIMKD
+1 MVKKN
-14 RNIVVEELYKTP
+14 RNIIVEELVRTP
-26 VEMQKV
+26 IEMQKV
-32 ELVERKGI
+32 ELVERKGV

-55 RALSREYIKRYGII
+55 RALSREYIRRYGII

-90 GEVIRPIYILLSG
+90 GEVIKPIYILLSG
-103 RAVEFIDREMFPVH
+103 RAVEFVDKEMFPVH
-117 EVAIKAAKDYLRKAV
+117 EVAIKAAKDYLKKTV
-132 SHLDVDN
+132 KHLDVN
-139 HIIIDSRIGQGSVDL
+139 NYVVIDSRIGQGSVDL
-154 VSVFNKAKETP
+154 VGVFNKVKENP
-165 IPLANDTSFGVGFA
+165 IPLSNDTSFGVGYA
-179 PLSETERIVLQTEK
+179 PLSETEKIVLETER
-193 LLNSK
+193 LLNSE
-198 EFKKKMPA
+198 EFKKKWPA

-213 MGLRKGD
+213 MGLRKGE

-234 VQDPKEYMEVKQG
+234 VQNPQEYMEVKEG
-247 IYEEVKELA
+247 IYNAIKELT
-256 ESITQRKVNIYVNTA
+256 SKYTNRDVNIYVNTA
-271 DDPNK
+271 DDPDK

-306 TPNRFMS
+306 TPNRHMS
-313 MEAAAGK
+313 MEAAGGK
-320 NPVSHVGKIYNLL
+320 NPVSHVGKIYNIL
-333 ANLIANDIVKQI
+333 ANLIARDIAEEI
-345 DGVEEVYVRILSQIG
+345 EGVQEVYVRILSQIG

-369 SIQILPK
+369 SIQAIPK
-376 KGYSVGQFEKGAQE
+376 PGYKVEQFERQAYE

-407 EDKLNV
+407 KDEINV

>member
-1 MYKKVHKVMIMKD
+1 MVEKV
-14 RNIVVEELYKTP
+14 RNIVVEELVRTP

-80 GGRAYPRFGG
+80 GGEAYPRFGG
-90 GEVIRPIYILLSG
+90 GEVVKPIYILLSG
-103 RAVEFIDREMFPVH
+103 RAVEIVDRELFPVH
-117 EVAIKAAKDYLRKAV
+117 EVALKAARDYLRKAV
-132 SHLDVDN
+132 RHLDLEN
-139 HIIIDSRIGQGSVDL
+139 HVVIDSRIGQGSVDL
-154 VSVFNKAKETP
+154 VGVFNKARENP
-165 IPLANDTSFGVGFA
+165 IPLANDTSFGVGYA
-179 PLSETERIVLQTEK
+179 PLSETERITLEIEK
-193 LLNSK
+193 LLNSDD
-198 EFKKKMPA
+198 FKRKHPA

-220 EIDLTIAAAIVDSE
+220 EIDVTIAAAIVDSE
-234 VQDPKEYMEVKQG
+234 VTTPEEYMA
-247 IYEEVKELA
+247 VKEA
-256 ESITQRKVNIYVNTA
+256 IYDAARGVIEEHTERKVNVYVNTA
-271 DDPNK
+271 DDPK
-276 DIYYITVT
+276 KGIYYITVT

-306 TPNRFMS
+306 TPNRHMS

-333 ANLIANDIVKQI
+333 SMLIANDIAEEVE
-345 DGVEEVYVRILSQIG
+345 GVTEVYVRILSQIG
-360 KPIDEPLVA
+360 RPIDEPLVA
-369 SIQILPK
+369 SIQIIPE
-376 KGYSVGQFEKGAQE
+376 KGYSIDNLQKPAYE
-390 IADEWL
+390 IADAWL
-396 ANITKIQKMIL
+396 ADITKIQKMIL
-407 EDKLNV
+407 EDRLNV

>member
-1 MYKKVHKVMIMKD
+1 MVKKN
-14 RNIVVEELYKTP
+14 RNIIVEELVRTP
-26 VEMQKV
+26 IEMQKV

-55 RALSREYIKRYGII
+55 RALSREYIRRYGII

-90 GEVIRPIYILLSG
+90 GEVIKPIYILLSG
-103 RAVEFIDREMFPVH
+103 RAVEFVDKEMFPVH
-117 EVAIKAAKDYLRKAV
+117 EVAIRAAKNYLKKRV
-132 SHLDVDN
+132 RHLDVDN
-139 HIIIDSRIGQGSVDL
+139 HVIIDSRIGQGSVDL
-154 VSVFNKAKETP
+154 VGVFNKVKENP
-165 IPLANDTSFGVGFA
+165 IPLSNDTSFGVGYA
-179 PLSETERIVLQTEK
+179 PLSETEKIVLETER
-193 LLNSK
+193 LLNSE
-198 EFKKKMPA
+198 EFKKKWPA

-213 MGLRKGD
+213 MGLRKGE

-234 VQDPKEYMEVKQG
+234 VQNPQEYMEVKEG
-247 IYEEVKELA
+247 IYNAIKELT
-256 ESITQRKVNIYVNTA
+256 SKYTNRDVNIYVNTA
-271 DDPNK
+271 DDPDK

-306 TPNRFMS
+306 TPNRHMS
-313 MEAAAGK
+313 MEAAGGK
-320 NPVSHVGKIYNLL
+320 NPVSHVGKIYNIL
-333 ANLIANDIVKQI
+333 ANLIARDIAEEVE
-345 DGVEEVYVRILSQIG
+345 GVQEVYVRILSQIG

-369 SIQILPK
+369 SIQAIPK
-376 KGYSVGQFEKGAQE
+376 PGYKVEQFERQTYE

-407 EDKLNV
+407 EDKINV